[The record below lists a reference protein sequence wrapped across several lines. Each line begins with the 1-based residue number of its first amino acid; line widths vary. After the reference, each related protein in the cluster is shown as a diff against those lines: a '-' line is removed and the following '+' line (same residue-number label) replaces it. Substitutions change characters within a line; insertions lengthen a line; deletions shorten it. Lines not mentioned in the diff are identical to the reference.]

1 MKLPTIFI
9 TGATDGIGLAL
20 AHHYKNQ
27 ANLLLL
33 GRRPFAQTPLAA
45 EFQADNYCRVDLSRP
60 NCADAAAEWLRRR
73 RVERIDVLLHNAAAG
88 YVGRTAEQTPAGIR
102 DLIAVNLHAPIALT
116 HRLLPL
122 LPRPHGKIV
131 FISSVVTALA
141 CPNYAVYGA
150 TKSALDG
157 FARNLRLELRGR
169 AHVLLISPGAT
180 RTGMHAKSGL
190 TRQMANWDN
199 FAPADTVARQIAQ
212 AIERGRPA
220 TTIGWGNRLLRW
232 GGQHVGG
239 LFDAA
244 MRRRAR

>member
-1 MKLPTIFI
+1 MELPTIFI

-20 AHHYKNQ
+20 ARHYRHR
-27 ANLLLL
+27 ATLLLL
-33 GRRPFAQTPLAA
+33 GRRPFAQTPLVA
-45 EFQADNYCRVDLSRP
+45 EFQADDYCRVDLSRP
-60 NCADAAAEWLRRR
+60 DCADVVADWLRRC
-73 RVERIDVLLHNAAAG
+73 RVDRIDTLLHNAATG
-88 YVGRTAEQTPAGIR
+88 YVGHTAEQTPVSIR
-102 DLIAVNLHAPIALT
+102 DLTAVNLHAPITLT

-122 LPRPHGKIV
+122 LPHPHGKIV
-131 FISSVVTALA
+131 FISSVVAALA

-169 AHVLLISPGAT
+169 AQVLLISPGAT

-190 TRQMANWDN
+190 TRQMNNWDN
-199 FAPADTVARQIAQ
+199 FAPADVVARQIAQ

-220 TTIGWGNRLLRW
+220 TTIGWSNRLLRW
-232 GGQHVGG
+232 GGRHVGG

-244 MRRRAR
+244 MRKRAQ